1 MSVSSAF
8 KILALGPNPAF
19 QRVVRFD
26 SPITLGGI
34 NRAAAVDTYVGGK
47 GQGAAMAA
55 NRFAPGG
62 GAAVA
67 HFLGGDTGKYI
78 EATLSAS
85 GIDQIIQPVSVPTR
99 TCTTLTTLGD
109 ASQTE
114 LIDPSGS
121 ISETEL
127 EGLVQLTADYLNRHP
142 VGGIAICGTTPP
154 GAQDFYESV
163 ARLLLRQDSAAV
175 LLLDSAKGVDG
186 VLSSGRVDVLK
197 INVDEAKALTQTSS
211 AELAAEA
218 LLHAP
223 DAPLRQPGAMV
234 ALTDGPRPAR
244 MFFKRAPR
252 RSYTLAVPA
261 IECVNAIGAGDVCT
275 GVFIR
280 KLVEARRSA
289 SAATVDEDGAEGADE
304 AAAVDAFAW
313 GLAAACARCTHD
325 LPEGATRE
333 EVEAM
338 RERIRVEEV

>member
-1 MSVSSAF
+1 M
-8 KILALGPNPAF
+8 
-19 QRVVRFD
+19 
-26 SPITLGGI
+26 
-34 NRAAAVDTYVGGK
+34 
-47 GQGAAMAA
+47 
-55 NRFAPGG
+55 
-62 GAAVA
+62 
-67 HFLGGDTGKYI
+67 
-78 EATLSAS
+78 
-85 GIDQIIQPVSVPTR
+85 PTR

-218 LLHAP
+218 TSP
-223 DAPLRQPGAMV
+223 C
-234 ALTDGPRPAR
+234 PRCATTPAR
-244 MFFKRAPR
+244 CHGRPHRRAPSRARVFKRAPR
-252 RSYTLAVPA
+252 RNYTLAVPA
-261 IECVNAIGAGDVCT
+261 IECVNAIGAGDVYT

-289 SAATVDEDGAEGADE
+289 SAATVDEDGAEERTRQRRSMRLPGGSPLRAR
-304 AAAVDAFAW
+304 AARTTCPRARRGRRSRRCASGSAW
-313 GLAAACARCTHD
+313 RRCS
-325 LPEGATRE
+325 
-333 EVEAM
+333 VY
-338 RERIRVEEV
+338 